1 MSGTLKT
8 YMFNTAFELN
18 RLHQIIM
25 YSIIYSLIALTSA
38 TPVSPGFGAS
48 WSKSIM
54 IRSTEEIQQEKQFP
68 LIWPSKTENHHRQF
82 TFQEET
88 EAIQETKESVS
99 YTSRWLCWFYHQMT
113 IVWAVTI
120 LIIVWYS
127 RLDFRAMATFESVD
141 FGLGSSRRH
150 LRDRRTES
158 KYATGLTRI
167 YKNLTR
173 IWQEFSRLGEVDF
186 HLKSCF
192 SMPNCYRCHF
202 SWFVRP

>member
-54 IRSTEEIQQEKQFP
+54 IRSTEEIQQEKQFL
-68 LIWPSKTENHHRQF
+68 LIWPSKTENHHHQF
-82 TFQEET
+82 TFQDES
-88 EAIQETKESVS
+88 EAIQETKGSMS
-99 YTSRWLCWFYHQMT
+99 YTSRWLYWCYHQVA

-120 LIIVWYS
+120 LIIVWYI
-127 RLDFRAMATFESVD
+127 RLAFRATATLESVD
-141 FGLGSSRRH
+141 LGLGSSRRH

-158 KYATGLTRI
+158 KLQLAWQEF
-167 YKNLTR
+167 TR
-173 IWQEFSRLGEVDF
+173 IWQEFDKNLAGWESWISTW
-186 HLKSCF
+186 KSYF
-192 SMPNCYRCHF
+192 SIPNCYRCHF
-202 SWFVRP
+202 SWFVWP